1 MQTASKLCRARPQPK
16 SKDYTDAT
24 RRCPGPD
31 DVSAHKATYERQTST
46 IVTHSWLCV
55 EKRSL
60 MAGVRRGVR
69 LALDWGDARI
79 GVAACDKDGVL
90 AYPVSTVR
98 AGPEEIT
105 DLVVAIGEYEP
116 IEVLVGFPRSLS
128 GGEGPA
134 AGKARERAG
143 RLASAIRV
151 PVRLVDERL
160 TTVTASQ
167 RLSQSG
173 KRVKDQRELIDAAAA
188 VAILEQALAFEQSRG
203 IPPGELVS
211 ASGGPVI
218 DGPDL
223 PGGSGQERP
232 LQT

>member
-1 MQTASKLCRARPQPK
+1 MLETQGGQDSSVPPGLTTKFSRHPAAFMAALPRGAREDQDK
-16 SKDYTDAT
+16 
-24 RRCPGPD
+24 
-31 DVSAHKATYERQTST
+31 
-46 IVTHSWLCV
+46 
-55 EKRSL
+55 
-60 MAGVRRGVR
+60 MRRGVR

-134 AGKARERAG
+134 AGKARERAK
-143 RLASAIRV
+143 RLAGVVRV

-167 RLSQSG
+167 RLSQGG
-173 KRVKDQRELIDAAAA
+173 KRVKEQRGLIDAASA
-188 VAILEQALAFEQSRG
+188 VAILEQALAFEQSQG

-211 ASGGPVI
+211 GDSRPGP
-218 DGPDL
+218 
-223 PGGSGQERP
+223 
-232 LQT
+232 